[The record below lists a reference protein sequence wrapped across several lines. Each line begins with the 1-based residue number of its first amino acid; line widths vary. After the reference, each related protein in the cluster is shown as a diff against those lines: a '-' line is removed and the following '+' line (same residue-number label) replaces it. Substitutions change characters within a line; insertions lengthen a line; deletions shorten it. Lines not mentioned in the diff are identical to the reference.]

1 VVLAGAG
8 YPGSVRTGD
17 RITGLDQVQEA
28 TVFHAGTKLDKNVLV
43 TSGGRVLGVTA
54 SGATLELAMS
64 NTYGEVRKI
73 HFDGMHYRKDIGQK
87 GLKRW

>member
-1 VVLAGAG
+1 M
-8 YPGSVRTGD
+8 
-17 RITGLDQVQEA
+17 
-28 TVFHAGTKLDKNVLV
+28 FHAGTKLDDNVLL

-54 SGATLELAMS
+54 SGATLDLAMS
-64 NTYGEVRKI
+64 NTYEEVRKI